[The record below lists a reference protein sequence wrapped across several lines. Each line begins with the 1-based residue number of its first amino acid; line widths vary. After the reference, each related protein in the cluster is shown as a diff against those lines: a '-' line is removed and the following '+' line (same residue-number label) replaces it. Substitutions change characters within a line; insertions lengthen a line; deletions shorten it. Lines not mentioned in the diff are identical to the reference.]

1 MQSFKRDARQ
11 TRSGESGN
19 YNPESGDSAKRMGN
33 KKKKSKQSSLSSTE
47 KHAILLHLG
56 FGVITAAFLLAPIG
70 PAIGWKMFLLLV
82 VYNIAV
88 PVLGRRLGHERW
100 VDLWLFVF
108 PLSLLQ
114 IFPDWFMSAVLGSLV
129 FPDTGF
135 PFIGTVGAYMGL
147 MWSIPLFAILFTTWR
162 VRKNLSKAGAY
173 VLVVLLTIVTFG
185 IAEATL
191 WVIPIWYAAPH
202 ILAPAYIAVYV
213 IIGEAFL
220 GIAAWYAYLT
230 VADRGIWRKCVAA
243 LAVMFIYT
251 GSIAIAYLLVERTAR
266 GIPGIQIEAPVADE
280 QPPGPAAAP

>member
-1 MQSFKRDARQ
+1 
-11 TRSGESGN
+11 
-19 YNPESGDSAKRMGN
+19 MGN
-33 KKKKSKQSSLSSTE
+33 KKGKSRAKGAKLSSSE
-47 KHAILLHLG
+47 KHAIVLHLA
-56 FGVITAAFLLAPIG
+56 FGALTAAFLLAPIG

-114 IFPDWFMSAVLGSLV
+114 IFPDWFMSAVLGSLI

-135 PFIGTVGAYMGL
+135 PYIGTVGAYMGL

-162 VRKNLSKAGAY
+162 VRKKLSRAGAY
-173 VLVVLLTIVTFG
+173 LLAVALTVVTFG
-185 IAEATL
+185 VAEATL

-220 GIAAWYAYLT
+220 GLAAWYAYLT
-230 VADRGIWRKCVAA
+230 VADRGLGSKLVAA
-243 LAVMFIYT
+243 LAVMLIYT
-251 GSIAIAYLLVERTAR
+251 GSIAVSYLLIERTMR
-266 GIPGIQIEAPVADE
+266 GVPGIQVEVLSGEASS
-280 QPPGPAAAP
+280 APDAP